1 MFRFIY
7 VIIANLFRGP
17 VFIPKMRKMAANP
30 EKYSDEARYA
40 YCKYAIH
47 FMMKSGHISTDVYGL
62 ENLPKDTGYVM
73 FPNHQGKYD
82 ALGIIYAHEEPCSF
96 VMDEAKSNG
105 FLVKEIVNLVDAK
118 RLKINDVRHGLK
130 IMNEITEDVKVG
142 KKYILFS
149 EGGYHKNRNHV
160 QEFKPGSF
168 KSAVRAQVPIV
179 PVCLIDSYKPFN
191 SLELGKITTK
201 VIFLPPLYYEDYK
214 DMKTPQ
220 IASIVRSQ
228 IIDKMAEFGI
238 DATSE

>member
-130 IMNEITEDVKVG
+130 IMNEITEDVKVAVFEG
-142 KKYILFS
+142 FFIVLLAVLILYKYLHFIFICNYVVWTCRF
-149 EGGYHKNRNHV
+149 EGYNTISV
-160 QEFKPGSF
+160 
-168 KSAVRAQVPIV
+168 
-179 PVCLIDSYKPFN
+179 LL
-191 SLELGKITTK
+191 SLDI
-201 VIFLPPLYYEDYK
+201 YE
-214 DMKTPQ
+214 
-220 IASIVRSQ
+220 
-228 IIDKMAEFGI
+228 
-238 DATSE
+238 

>member
-1 MFRFIY
+1 MVY
-7 VIIANLFRGP
+7 
-17 VFIPKMRKMAANP
+17 MAKHP
-30 EKYSDEARYA
+30 EKYSEKKRYA
-40 YCKYAIH
+40 TNVLCVRRMCKPGRITTI
-47 FMMKSGHISTDVYGL
+47 GCGV
-62 ENLPKDTGYVM
+62 ENLPKEGGYIM
-73 FPNHQGKYD
+73 CPNHQGKYD